1 MTSPK
6 KHFLATPLLALFPH
20 DERGV
25 SLRLAIASAFLQEA
39 SARTVLREKE
49 ESSHM
54 VSVRGS
60 DLTARLTCGHLG
72 HSDYGKRE
80 LSVCAVSC
88 ELCLSACISLSFG
101 IRVSPNPSRS
111 IRWIVPIHPQALA
124 SASRACVS
132 PNPSRSI
139 RWIVLIHPQVLA
151 LLALRE
157 HASSQIHL
165 DPSDGSS

>member
-1 MTSPK
+1 MTSPQ

-88 ELCLSACISLSFG
+88 EMCLNAWISLSLSLSLSFG
-101 IRVSPNPSRS
+101 IRVSRNPFRS

-124 SASRACVS
+124 L
-132 PNPSRSI
+132 P
-139 RWIVLIHPQVLA
+139 
-151 LLALRE
+151 ALRE
-157 HASSQIHL
+157 HASRQIHL

>member
-88 ELCLSACISLSFG
+88 ELCLSACISLSLSLSLSVLRHPRLAEA
-101 IRVSPNPSRS
+101 ISSHPMDRPDPSASASP
-111 IRWIVPIHPQALA
+111 AG
-124 SASRACVS
+124 ASRACVS

-151 LLALRE
+151 LPALR
-157 HASSQIHL
+157 
-165 DPSDGSS
+165 